1 MACVGNQLKG
11 LVVSINRVGK
21 AKVMSPLCRC
31 VTVFGLGLSLYL
43 ACVVVMMGW
52 RHIFH
57 AEEPSWLFSL
67 VFGASLYGFQK
78 LLKAKC
84 NAILFG
90 IAAIGYLALIC
101 FVAWIFRGAF
111 AQ

>member
-1 MACVGNQLKG
+1 MNIRQKGN
-11 LVVSINRVGK
+11 V
-21 AKVMSPLCRC
+21 KVMSPSCRFF
-31 VTVFGLGLSLYL
+31 TVFGLGLSLYL

-78 LLKAKC
+78 LFKAQR

-101 FVAWIFRGAF
+101 FVAWIFRGAL